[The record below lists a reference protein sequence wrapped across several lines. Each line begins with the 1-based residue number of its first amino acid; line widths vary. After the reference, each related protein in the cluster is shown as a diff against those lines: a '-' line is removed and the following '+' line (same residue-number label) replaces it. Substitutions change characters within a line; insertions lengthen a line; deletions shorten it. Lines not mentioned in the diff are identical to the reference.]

1 MATSAP
7 VADFE
12 VPGHRLVRPL
22 GRGGMATVYLAIQ
35 ASLSRPVAV
44 KILQA
49 PTDEAITRF
58 EQEARTIA
66 RLQHPHIIAI
76 YEVGRTSDGQLYYT
90 MPYLPNGDL
99 SRLDLRESPVR
110 IAAVVRALAGAL
122 GHAHQHGI
130 VHRDVKLENVLFD
143 QHRRA
148 LLTDFGI
155 ARASDNLRVTRQ
167 GATMGS
173 SGYMSPEQARGL
185 DIDGRSDLY
194 SLGVV
199 CYELLTGDLP
209 FHGTDA
215 LSTAIAHIEQPVP
228 RLPPLKRAWQPFLD
242 KALAKSPAD
251 RFQNAQ
257 EMIDALDAVTGRRK
271 SEGAPAA
278 GLFDRLRENADT
290 STLLRY
296 GAPVLAVVVLAIATA
311 VLWRGH
317 AGSPPPK
324 PAATSPP
331 KVVAAPPRAPAPAPA
346 QTVVAVNQ
354 PPPAPV
360 SAASA
365 IQAENSAA
373 VVAARITVLL
383 AHANA
388 LFAQNK
394 LISPKSDNAADTYLA
409 VLALQPDNLAA
420 HAGVDRVLARVQ
432 KDIDAAWKHRDV
444 DRVRTLVKRADAL
457 AASADPD
464 SQQAWHDARA
474 QLASDVGNAAAD
486 AVHAHKQDRIDAL
499 RELAETLPA
508 AYPAGFDPKLLDA
521 PPPPPPL
528 HAGSLLRD
536 QGGPQLV
543 YVPADDGKSPAF
555 AIGRT
560 EVTRAEYEQFVHATG
575 RAPAHC
581 VEANNPFSAMHG
593 WKWSDP
599 GFPQGSDH
607 PVVCVSWNDATAYA
621 AWLSH
626 RTGQEYRLPNDTE
639 WLRAAAGGGDGSP
652 CARGN
657 VDDVSRKSAFDNDR
671 LKCNDGAAETAPVG
685 RYEPSAVGAYDMYG
699 NVSEW
704 LAGGAAGSRAFRGLS
719 WRDGSQQSALKR
731 RGTAASDVGY
741 TNIGFR
747 VLRVVDAEHPTPAS
761 NR

>member
-1 MATSAP
+1 MASSAP

-12 VPGHRLVRPL
+12 IPGHRLVRPL

-99 SRLDLRESPVR
+99 SKLDLRESPAR
-110 IAAVVRALAGAL
+110 IAGVIRALASAL

-130 VHRDVKLENVLFD
+130 VHRDVKPENVLFD

-194 SLGVV
+194 GLGVV

-242 KALAKSPAD
+242 KALAKLPQE
-251 RFQNAQ
+251 RFQSAQ
-257 EMIDALDAVTGRRK
+257 EMIDALDVVSGRRK
-271 SEGAPAA
+271 NIAAAPAS
-278 GLFDRLRENADT
+278 GLLDRLRPHLDASN
-290 STLLRY
+290 LLRY
-296 GAPVLAVVVLAIATA
+296 GIPLFGVVVLAIFAA
-311 VLWRGH
+311 LFWRGRAPRPH
-317 AGSPPPK
+317 TPASPEPRIA
-324 PAATSPP
+324 PAPQADN
-331 KVVAAPPRAPAPAPA
+331 APAPALP
-346 QTVVAVNQ
+346 VVAANPNSPV
-354 PPPAPV
+354 PV

-365 IQAENSAA
+365 FDPNNAAA
-373 VVAARITVLL
+373 VTAARITVLL
-383 AHANA
+383 AHGNA
-388 LFAQNK
+388 LFAQK
-394 LISPKSDNAADTYLA
+394 KFISPRSDNAADAYLA
-409 VLALQPDNLAA
+409 VLALQPENLAA
-420 HAGVDRVLARVQ
+420 HAGIDRILPHVQ
-432 KDIDAAWKHRDV
+432 KDIDAAWKRQDA
-444 DRVRTLVKRADAL
+444 DRVRTLVKRADTL
-457 AASADPD
+457 AVSADADP
-464 SQQAWHDARA
+464 QHAWNEARA
-474 QLASDVGNAAAD
+474 KLSIEVGTAAAQ
-486 AVHAHKQDRIDAL
+486 AARMHKQDRVDDL

-508 AYPAGFDPKLLDA
+508 IYPPGFDPKLLDA

-528 HAGSLLRD
+528 HAGSSLRD
-536 QGGPQLV
+536 DGGPQLV
-543 YVPADDGKSPAF
+543 YVPAEGKAPAF
-555 AIGRT
+555 AIART
-560 EVTRAEYEQFVHATG
+560 EVTRSEYEQFVHATH

-581 VEANNPFSAMHG
+581 AEANNPFSGMHG

-599 GFPQGSDH
+599 GFPQGGDH
-607 PVVCVSWNDATAYA
+607 PVVCVSWNDAVAYA
-621 AWLSH
+621 AWLSK
-626 RTGQEYRLPNDTE
+626 RTGQAYRLPDDAE
-639 WLRAAAGGGDGSP
+639 WLRAASGGGSGSTP
-652 CARGN
+652 CVHGN
-657 VDDVSRKSAFDNDR
+657 VDDVSRKSALDNDR

-685 RYEPSAVGAYDMYG
+685 RYAPSADGAYDMYG

-704 LAGGAAGSRAFRGLS
+704 LAGGSSREHAFRGLS
-719 WRDGSQQSALKR
+719 WRDGSQQSAFKR
-731 RGTAASDVGY
+731 RGTAASDAGY
-741 TNIGFR
+741 TSVGFR
-747 VLRVVDAEHPTPAS
+747 VIRAIDDAHPAP
-761 NR
+761 R